1 MLLQIS
7 VILQGFAF
15 FFMYSD
21 WNDLRMK
28 IKGRNKQG
36 SNKIG
41 MINES

>member
-15 FFMYSD
+15 FFMYYD

-28 IKGRNKQG
+28 IIRNKQG

-41 MINES
+41 IINES